1 MEETSRPIG
10 VTILAVLSGVAALIA
25 VVHTLQMLHILPFRL
40 FGGEVSFF
48 GFSFL
53 GAVLYGVLAL
63 IWIWVARGLWNLDPQ
78 AWLFVVVMA
87 VLYIILDVL
96 AILGQSS
103 WQELALSLVVSAV
116 ILAYALSSGVK
127 SAFQVDEMQAE
138 GEAARIRMEKAEA
151 AAASAAAAAY
161 DEAMQEGAG
170 AADEVA
176 SETVDT
182 VGDAVQD
189 AADAV
194 TDAVDEVVG
203 EDDEQT

>member
-1 MEETSRPIG
+1 MEDTSRPIG

-78 AWLFVVVMA
+78 AWLFVVVIA

-103 WQELALSLVVSAV
+103 WQELALSLVVSAA

-138 GEAARIRMEKAEA
+138 GEAARIRMEKAET
-151 AAASAAAAAY
+151 AAASAAATAY
-161 DEAMQEGAG
+161 QEAMQSG
-170 AADEVA
+170 DE
-176 SETVDT
+176 
-182 VGDAVQD
+182 
-189 AADAV
+189 AADAAASAAGDAAEDV
-194 TDAVDEVVG
+194 ADAVEDAAGDVEELG
-203 EDDEQT
+203 EDDEQA